1 MAFFLNDAVNRVNVH
16 SAIQAFAQAGGGV
29 FVIVF
34 LLRGGL
40 SVALTLLAMAAILAV
55 RFILRPLILPLAKR
69 LGMKPLLITGTLV
82 LAVQYPVVA
91 TVQGIG
97 MPLVAF
103 CLVAAIGDIFY
114 WPTYN
119 AYFASVG
126 DAEHR
131 GHQIGAREAL
141 VAVAGILAP
150 LLGAWALIT
159 VGPHPMFAAFGV
171 IQALTVLPL
180 IGAPNVSVKPA
191 APGGFRAAWL
201 GAILSASDGW
211 FDACF
216 IFVWQI
222 ALFFSLSQNYSAY
235 GGAMALAGLVGA
247 VFGMMLG
254 RHIDVGHGVRAV
266 YLCYSVLV
274 GVVLLRSV
282 SVDLPWLAVIAN
294 APSALLGPLLLP
306 ASTAFYNLAKA
317 SPCPMRFHMATEG
330 GWDLGCIAAS
340 VLAAGLI
347 AGGVSLPLVMLLA
360 LLPLGLVTLLLRRYY
375 ERRAMATA

>member
-1 MAFFLNDAVNRVNVH
+1 MAFFRNDAVNRVNVH

-29 FVIVF
+29 FVLVF
-34 LLRGGL
+34 FLRAGL
-40 SVALTLLAMAAILAV
+40 SSQAVLLAMAAILAV
-55 RFILRPLILPLAKR
+55 RFILRPIILPLAKR
-69 LGMKPLLITGTLV
+69 WGLKPLLIVGTLI
-82 LAVQYPVVA
+82 LAVTYPLVA

-171 IQALTVLPL
+171 IQALAVLPL

-222 ALFFSLSQNYSAY
+222 ALFFSLGQNYSAY

-282 SVDLPWLAVIAN
+282 SMDLPWLAVIAN

-375 ERRAMATA
+375 EGRAMATA